1 MSVRLFGARNGR
13 TRLTDG
19 QCLAMW
25 AEHEHGA
32 TYRGLAASYG
42 VPVMTAWQAV
52 NVRAAA
58 LRSRSIEPALR
69 HFLARPPWT

>member
-1 MSVRLFGARNGR
+1 MGERNGR

-25 AEHEHGA
+25 AEREEGA
-32 TYRGLAASYG
+32 KYRDLAARYG
-42 VPVMTAWQAV
+42 VALVTAWNAV
-52 NVRAAA
+52 HVRAEA

-69 HFLARPPWT
+69 HFLSRPPWT